1 MRIKL
6 LAVSSR
12 LEDWL
17 REGVQSYAARLPRE
31 FRLEIEDIPLA
42 SRSPGADPAAALE
55 KEGARLLARLR
66 PGEHVVALDER
77 GEQWT
82 SRELAVQLARWRED
96 HGQVALLIGGPEG
109 FDPAVRR
116 RASQAWSLSRLTLPH
131 ALVKLLVV
139 EQLYR
144 AVTIQKGHPYHK
156 D

>member
-17 REGVQSYAARLPRE
+17 REGIESYAARLPRE

-42 SRSPGADPAAALE
+42 SRSPGTDPAVALE
-55 KEGARLLARLR
+55 KEGARVLARLR
-66 PGEHVVALDER
+66 PGEYVVALDER

>member
-6 LAVSSR
+6 LAVGSR

-17 REGVQSYAARLPRE
+17 REGVQSYVARLPRE
-31 FRLEIEDIPLA
+31 FRLAIEDVPLA
-42 SRSPGADPAAALE
+42 SRSPGADPAVALG

-66 PGEHVVALDER
+66 PGEHVVVLDER

-131 ALVKLLVV
+131 ALVKLVVV

>member
-17 REGVQSYAARLPRE
+17 REGIESYAARLPRE

-42 SRSPGADPAAALE
+42 SRSPGTDPAVALE

-66 PGEHVVALDER
+66 PREHVVALDER

>member
-12 LEDWL
+12 MEDWL
-17 REGVQSYAARLPRE
+17 REGVEAYAKRLPRE
-31 FRLEIEDIPLA
+31 FRLEIDDVPLA
-42 SRSPGADPAAALE
+42 SRSPGTDPAVALG
-55 KEGARLLARLR
+55 KEGARLLGRLR
-66 PGEHVVALDER
+66 PGEHVVVLDER

-82 SRELAVQLARWRED
+82 SRELAVQLARWREE

-116 RASQAWSLSRLTLPH
+116 RANQAWSLSRLTLPH
-131 ALVKLLVV
+131 ALVKLVVV

-144 AVTIQKGHPYHK
+144 AMTIQKSHPYHK

>member
-1 MRIKL
+1 
-6 LAVSSR
+6 
-12 LEDWL
+12 
-17 REGVQSYAARLPRE
+17 
-31 FRLEIEDIPLA
+31 
-42 SRSPGADPAAALE
+42 
-55 KEGARLLARLR
+55 
-66 PGEHVVALDER
+66 
-77 GEQWT
+77 
-82 SRELAVQLARWRED
+82 
-96 HGQVALLIGGPEG
+96 VALLIGGPEG

>member
-17 REGVQSYAARLPRE
+17 REGVQSYTARLPRE

-42 SRSPGADPAAALE
+42 SRSPGTDPAVALE
-55 KEGARLLARLR
+55 KEGARMLGRLR
-66 PGEHVVALDER
+66 PGELAVALDER